1 MLSPRTHGYRMCAR
15 VSLVE
20 GSGAA
25 WCGAARCD
33 ATRRDP
39 SVSLVAR
46 IRASLS
52 RERQRLRGYERET
65 AHTCASLHTEHSG
78 AQFARLRHGRLVNSA
93 ARNQT
98 PHTPSSR
105 SCIPISPVGSSGDK
119 FRSRSRDGGYVRVV
133 SLLVVCP

>member
-1 MLSPRTHGYRMCAR
+1 MHGYRMCAR

-25 WCGAARCD
+25 RRGAARCD

-52 RERQRLRGYERET
+52 RERQRLRGYEGET
-65 AHTCASLHTEHSG
+65 AHTCAS
-78 AQFARLRHGRLVNSA
+78 AHGTQWRAVCATTS
-93 ARNQT
+93 R
-98 PHTPSSR
+98 SSR
-105 SCIPISPVGSSGDK
+105 KLGSSESNASYTLVALVHSYIARG
-119 FRSRSRDGGYVRVV
+119 VV
-133 SLLVVCP
+133 GR